1 MPAVIRIA
9 LGNLWEHKSKTI
21 ILGLLIMIG
30 VAIIIVG
37 NAFLES
43 SKTSLQRDFVEN
55 YTGDIMIHGPD
66 VENGRISLFGV
77 SAVTVGTMPT
87 TPAIPDT
94 EEVRKIVADYDAE
107 HHVVAHK
114 GSVISS
120 MMMLSPE
127 VPNLEY
133 TPEPSATYP
142 YGYLFAGSPDYY
154 EMFSGINLLEGTLPS
169 QTEPTILL
177 EKSLQQNFEKYYGV
191 PANVGDKILVI
202 GVMGG
207 QTIRELTVCGIFEK
221 ENADSAMIDLCYI
234 DPNTA
239 RSFANLTYG
248 SIFAEELPET
258 VDLGL
263 SSLSEDD
270 LFGSFDDDMFAD
282 SMFDISDSSLSDDV
296 LADDYYD
303 NILGDTS
310 LRDLLNTVDDGAWN
324 FLLLKLKD
332 KDDAPKVIAD
342 LNAIFAEKGI
352 MCKAVDWEAA
362 AADFV
367 EVTGLLSGV
376 FTVMIII
383 LAVVVFIVIMNTL
396 VVSIFERTGEI
407 GTMRALGGS
416 KGFIRKLFLTEAITT
431 SGFACIAGI
440 VLGLLVCVI
449 LNACH
454 ITIADSSA
462 KVILGSASL
471 SFIPTFKSVFTTAV
485 VILIGSICAN
495 FYPVSLALRITP
507 LKAMNQGE

>member
-30 VAIIIVG
+30 VAIIITG
-37 NAFLES
+37 NAFLEA

-55 YTGDIMIHGPD
+55 YTGDIMIHGPE
-66 VENGRISLFGV
+66 VKNGRISIFGV
-77 SAVTVGTMPT
+77 SAVTVGTMPS

-94 EEVRKIVADYDAE
+94 EELRKVVAEYDAT
-107 HHVVAHK
+107 HHVVAHQ
-114 GSVISS
+114 GSLISS

-127 VPNLEY
+127 TPNPDYE
-133 TPEPSATYP
+133 PDPSAQYP
-142 YGYLFAGSPDYY
+142 YGYVFSGSPDYY
-154 EMFSGINLLEGTLPS
+154 EMFPNINIIEGTLPS
-169 QTEPTILL
+169 QTEPTILI
-177 EKSLQQNFEKYYGV
+177 ESTTKKNFEAYYGL
-191 PANVGDKILVI
+191 PLNVGDKVLAI

-207 QTIRELTVCGIFEK
+207 QTIRQVTVSGIFEK
-221 ENADSAMIDLCYI
+221 GNVDSAMVDVCYI

-239 RSFANLTYG
+239 RSFADLTYG

-270 LFGSFDDDMFAD
+270 LFGSFEGDVFEDDMFD
-282 SMFDISDSSLSDDV
+282 FSDAAVTDVALSEED
-296 LADDYYD
+296 YD

-324 FLLLKLKD
+324 FLLMKLKNKND
-332 KDDAPKVIAD
+332 VPRVIAD
-342 LNAIFAEKGI
+342 LNAIFREKGI
-352 MCKAVDWEAA
+352 MCTAVDWEVAA
-362 AADFV
+362 SDFV
-367 EVTGLLSGV
+367 EATGLLSGV
-376 FTVMIII
+376 FTVMIVL

-396 VVSIFERTGEI
+396 VVSVLERTGEI

-416 KGFIRKLFLTEAITT
+416 RGFIRKLFFTEAVTT
-431 SGFACIAGI
+431 SGFACIAGVI
-440 VLGLLVCVI
+440 LGLLVCFI

-454 ITIADSSA
+454 ISVADSSA

-471 SFIPTFKSVFTTAV
+471 SFIPTFKSVFTTAL
-485 VILIGSICAN
+485 VILIGSILAN

>member
-30 VAIIIVG
+30 VAVIIVG

-77 SAVTVGTMPT
+77 SAISVGNMPD

-94 EEVRKIVADYDAE
+94 EELRKIVAEYDATN
-107 HHVVAHK
+107 HVISGQ

-120 MMMLSPE
+120 MLMLSTE
-127 VPNLEY
+127 NADPNYERD
-133 TPEPSATYP
+133 PSATYP
-142 YGYLFAGSPDYY
+142 YGYAFAGSPDYY
-154 EMFSGINLLEGTLPS
+154 DMFSSIKLIEGTLPS
-169 QTEPTILL
+169 QTEPTILI
-177 EKSLQQNFEKYYGV
+177 ESTTKKNFEDYYGIPV
-191 PANVGDKILVI
+191 NVGDKVLAI
-202 GVMGG
+202 GIMGG
-207 QTIRELTVCGIFEK
+207 QTLREVTVCGIFEK
-221 ENADSAMIDLCYI
+221 ANIDSAMVDVCYI

-239 RSFANLTYG
+239 RAMANLTYG

-270 LFGSFDDDMFAD
+270 LFGSFDSDIFEDDMFD
-282 SMFDISDSSLSDDV
+282 FSDAAVTDVALSEED
-296 LADDYYD
+296 YD

-324 FLLLKLKD
+324 FLLIKLKN
-332 KDDAPKVIAD
+332 KNNTPKVIAE
-342 LNAIFAEKGI
+342 LNAIFREKGI
-352 MCKAVDWEAA
+352 MCTAVDWEAA

-367 EVTGLLSGV
+367 EATGLLSGV
-376 FTVMIII
+376 FTVMIVL

-396 VVSIFERTGEI
+396 VVSVLERTGEI

-416 KGFIRKLFLTEAITT
+416 RSFIRKLFFAEAVTT
-431 SGFACIAGI
+431 SGFACIAGVI
-440 VLGLLVCVI
+440 LGLLVCFI

-454 ITIADSSA
+454 ISIADSSA

-471 SFIPTFKSVFTTAV
+471 SFIPTFTSVFTTAF
-485 VILIGSICAN
+485 VILIGSIFAN

>member
-37 NAFLES
+37 NAFLEA
-43 SKTSLQRDFVEN
+43 SKTGLQRDFVEN

-77 SAVTVGTMPT
+77 SGINVGTVPN
-87 TPAIPDT
+87 TPAIPDM
-94 EEVRKIVADYDAE
+94 EELRDIVAEYDAKN
-107 HHVVAHK
+107 HVVANQ

-120 MMMLSPE
+120 MIYFSSENVDPTHE
-127 VPNLEY
+127 PD
-133 TPEPSATYP
+133 PSATIP
-142 YGYLFAGSPDYY
+142 YGYVFAGSADYY
-154 EMFSGINLLEGTLPS
+154 DMFPNINLIEGTLP
-169 QTEPTILL
+169 TTAEPSILI
-177 EKSLQQNFEKYYGV
+177 ERSIKENFEKYYALPV
-191 PANVGDKILVI
+191 NVGDKILAI
-202 GVMGG
+202 GIMGG
-207 QTIRELTVCGIFEK
+207 STIREVTVCGIFEK
-221 ENADSAMIDLCYI
+221 GNVDSAMVDVCYL

-239 RSFANLTYG
+239 RAMSNLTYG

-270 LFGSFDDDMFAD
+270 LFGSFDGDIFEDDMFD
-282 SMFDISDSSLSDDV
+282 FSDSALNETVLSDD
-296 LADDYYD
+296 DYD

-324 FLLLKLKD
+324 FLLMKLKNKND
-332 KDDAPKVIAD
+332 VPKVIAD

-352 MCKAVDWEAA
+352 MCKAVDWEDA

-367 EVTGLLSGV
+367 EATGFLSGV
-376 FTVMIII
+376 FTVMIIL

-396 VVSIFERTGEI
+396 VVSVLERTGEI

-416 KGFIRKLFLTEAITT
+416 RGFIRKLFFTEAVTT
-431 SGFACIAGI
+431 SGFACIAGV
-440 VLGLLVCVI
+440 VLGLLICFI

-454 ITIADSSA
+454 ISVADSSA

-471 SFIPTFKSVFTTAV
+471 SFIPTFKSVFTTAI
-485 VILIGSICAN
+485 VILLGSILAN

>member
-66 VENGRISLFGV
+66 VENGWISLFGV
-77 SAVTVGTMPT
+77 SAVTVGTVPS

-94 EEVRKIVADYDAE
+94 EELKKIVAEYDAT
-107 HHVVAHK
+107 HHVVAHQ

-120 MMMLSPE
+120 MMMLSP
-127 VPNLEY
+127 VIPNPDY
-133 TPEPSATYP
+133 VPEPSATYP
-142 YGYLFAGSPDYY
+142 FGYLFAGSPDYY

-169 QTEPTILL
+169 QTEPTILV
-177 EKSLQQNFEKYYGV
+177 ESTTKKNFEAYYGL
-191 PANVGDKILVI
+191 PLNVGDKVLAI
-202 GVMGG
+202 GIMGG
-207 QTIRELTVCGIFEK
+207 QTIRQVTVCGIYEK
-221 ENADSAMIDLCYI
+221 ANVDSAMIDLCYI

-239 RSFANLTYG
+239 RAFADLTYG

-270 LFGSFDDDMFAD
+270 LFGSFDDDMFED
-282 SMFDISDSSLSDDV
+282 NMFDFSDAAITDVALSEDD
-296 LADDYYD
+296 YD

-310 LRDLLNTVDDGAWN
+310 LRDLLNTVDDGAWH
-324 FLLLKLKD
+324 FMLMKLKD

-342 LNAIFAEKGI
+342 LNAIFREKGI
-352 MCKAVDWEAA
+352 MCTAVDWEAA

-367 EVTGLLSGV
+367 EVTGILSGV

-440 VLGLLVCVI
+440 VLGLLICFI

-471 SFIPTFKSVFTTAV
+471 GFIPTLKSVLTTAL
-485 VILIGSICAN
+485 VILFGSICAN

>member
-1 MPAVIRIA
+1 MPAVIKIA

-77 SAVTVGTMPT
+77 SVVTVGTAPN
-87 TPAIPDT
+87 TPAIPDM
-94 EEVRKIVADYDAE
+94 EELREVVAEYDST
-107 HHVVAHK
+107 HHVIAHQ

-120 MMMLSPE
+120 LLMLSPE
-127 VPNLEY
+127 TPNPDYE
-133 TPEPSATYP
+133 PEPGASYP

-154 EMFSGINLLEGTLPS
+154 EMFSNIKLLEGTLPS
-169 QTEPTILL
+169 QTEPTILI
-177 EKSLQQNFEKYYGV
+177 EKTMQESFEKYYGI
-191 PANVGDKILVI
+191 PANVGDKVLAI
-202 GVMGG
+202 GIMGG
-207 QTIRELTVCGIFEK
+207 QTIREVTICGVFEK
-221 ENADSAMIDLCYI
+221 GNVDSAMIDLCYL

-239 RSFANLTYG
+239 RSFSNLTYG
-248 SIFAEELPET
+248 SVFAEELPET

-270 LFGSFDDDMFAD
+270 LFGSFDDDMF
-282 SMFDISDSSLSDDV
+282 DITDSSLNDDV

-310 LRDLLNTVDDGAWN
+310 LRDLLNTVDDGAWH
-324 FLLLKLKD
+324 FMLIKLKN
-332 KDDAPKVIAD
+332 KNDAPKVIAD
-342 LNAIFAEKGI
+342 LNAIFAEKGV
-352 MCKAVDWEAA
+352 MCKAIDWEGA

-367 EVTGLLSGV
+367 ETTGLLSGV

-416 KGFIRKLFLTEAITT
+416 KGFIRKLFLTEAVAT
-431 SGFACIAGI
+431 SGFACIGGI
-440 VLGLLVCVI
+440 ILGLLICFI

-454 ITIADSSA
+454 ITVADSSA

-471 SFIPTFKSVFTTAV
+471 GFIPTFKSVISTALI
-485 VILIGSICAN
+485 ILAGSICAN